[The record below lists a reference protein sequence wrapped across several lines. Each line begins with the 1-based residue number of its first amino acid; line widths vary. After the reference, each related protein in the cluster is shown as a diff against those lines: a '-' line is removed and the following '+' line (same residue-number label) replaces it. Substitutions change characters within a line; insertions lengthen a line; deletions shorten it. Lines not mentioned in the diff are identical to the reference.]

1 MKINHCEKVKIMTKD
16 EKERYNANALV
27 RGLEILKL
35 FSEER
40 PTLSLVE
47 IAKEL
52 EVSRT
57 VPFRLLYTLQTL
69 GYLDQDENTKRY
81 NLTPK
86 VLELGFAFLSTL
98 KLPEIAQPYL
108 EKLRD
113 ETGASCHL
121 SILDGHE
128 VVYVGSAPVRGVSA
142 INVNIGLRL
151 PAHAIANGKVQLA
164 YQLKEQ
170 LNQILYGSQLKPYT
184 EKTQTDLIDFQQELE
199 TIRHRGY
206 AITKGEFHH
215 GIQSVA
221 APIFDRSGK
230 VIAAINVVATE
241 TTFHDDFIEK
251 VALPKVLETSAT
263 LSGFMGY
270 HFTN

>member
-1 MKINHCEKVKIMTKD
+1 MAKD

-35 FSEER
+35 FNEER

-52 EVSRT
+52 DVSRT
-57 VPFRLLYTLQTL
+57 VPFRLLFTLQSL
-69 GYLDQDENTKRY
+69 GYLHQDEHTKRY
-81 NLTPK
+81 SLTPK
-86 VLELGFAFLSTL
+86 VLELGFAYLSTL

-151 PAHAIANGKVQLA
+151 PAHAVANGKVQLA
-164 YQLKEQ
+164 YQPQDQ
-170 LNQILYGSQLKPYT
+170 LSKIFFGSNLTPFT
-184 EKTQTDLIDFQQELE
+184 ERTQTDFLEFQQELAE
-199 TIRHRGY
+199 TRQKGY
-206 AITKGEFHH
+206 AITKGELHQ
-215 GIQSVA
+215 GIQSVS
-221 APIFDRSGK
+221 APVFDRNGQ
-230 VIAAINVVATE
+230 VIAAINVVASE
-241 TTFHDDFIEK
+241 KAFNSEFIEK
-251 VALPKVLETSAT
+251 IALPKVLEVSEV

-270 HFTN
+270 KKK

>member
-1 MKINHCEKVKIMTKD
+1 MAKE

-35 FSEER
+35 FNEER

-52 EVSRT
+52 NVSRT
-57 VPFRLLYTLQTL
+57 VPYRLLYTLQSL
-69 GYLDQDENTKRY
+69 GYLDQDENSKRY
-81 NLTPK
+81 SLTPQ
-86 VLELGFAFLSTL
+86 VLELGFSYLSTL

-108 EKLRD
+108 ETLRD

-121 SILDGHE
+121 SILDGNE

-151 PAHAIANGKVQLA
+151 PAHATANGKLLLA
-164 YQLKEQ
+164 YQPQEKLKQ
-170 LNQILYGSQLKPYT
+170 LFYESELKPYT
-184 EKTQTDLIDFQQELE
+184 DRTKTSLADFQNEIE
-199 TIRHRGY
+199 IIRENGY
-206 AITKGEFHH
+206 SITKGELHH

-221 APIFDRSGK
+221 APIFDKTGS
-230 VIAAINVVATE
+230 IMAAINVVATE
-241 TTFHDDFIEK
+241 TTFHDEFIEQ
-251 VALPKVLETSAT
+251 VALPKVLEISKK
-263 LSGFMGY
+263 LSGYMGY
-270 HFTN
+270 HL

>member
-1 MKINHCEKVKIMTKD
+1 MAKE

-52 EVSRT
+52 DVSRT

-69 GYLDQDENTKRY
+69 GYLYQDEHTKRY
-81 NLTPK
+81 SLTPK
-86 VLELGFAFLSTL
+86 VLEIGFAYLSTL

-121 SILDGHE
+121 SILDGNE

-142 INVNIGLRL
+142 VNVNIGLRL

-164 YQLKEQ
+164 FQPQ
-170 LNQILYGSQLKPYT
+170 DRLNQIVFGSNLQPYT
-184 EKTQTDLIDFQQELE
+184 ERTQTDFLEFQQELA
-199 TIRHRGY
+199 TIRKDGY

-221 APIFDRSGK
+221 APIFERTGQ
-230 VIAAINVVATE
+230 VMAAINVVATE
-241 TTFHDDFIEK
+241 KTFNSEFIEK
-251 VALPKVLETSAT
+251 IALPKVLEVSEQ

-270 HFTN
+270 HAKIN

>member
-1 MKINHCEKVKIMTKD
+1 MLMAKD
-16 EKERYNANALV
+16 EKERYNANSLV

-52 EVSRT
+52 DVSRT

-69 GYLDQDENTKRY
+69 GYLYQDENTKRY
-81 NLTPK
+81 SLTPK
-86 VLELGFAFLSTL
+86 VLELGFAYLSTL

-142 INVNIGLRL
+142 VNVNIGLRL

-164 YQLKEQ
+164 YQQQER
-170 LNQILYGSQLKPYT
+170 LNQILFGSNLKPYT
-184 EKTQTDLIDFQQELE
+184 ERTQTDYMDFQQELAM
-199 TIRHRGY
+199 IRQNGY

-221 APIFDRSGK
+221 APIFERTGQ
-230 VIAAINVVATE
+230 VMAAINVVATE
-241 TTFHDDFIEK
+241 TTFNGEFIEK
-251 VALPKVLETSAT
+251 VALPKVLEVSEI

-270 HFTN
+270 HSKMN

>member
-1 MKINHCEKVKIMTKD
+1 MVKD

-47 IAKEL
+47 ISKEL
-52 EVSRT
+52 DVSRT

-69 GYLDQDENTKRY
+69 GYLHQDEHTKRY
-81 NLTPK
+81 SLTPK
-86 VLELGFAFLSTL
+86 VLELGFAYLSTL

-142 INVNIGLRL
+142 VNVNIGLRL

-164 YQLKEQ
+164 YQPQDQ
-170 LNQILYGSQLKPYT
+170 LNQILFGSNLKPYT
-184 EKTQTDLIDFQQELE
+184 ERTQTDYLEFQQELAV
-199 TIRHRGY
+199 IREKGY

-221 APIFDRSGK
+221 APVFERTGN
-230 VIAAINVVATE
+230 VMAALNIVATE
-241 TTFHDDFIEK
+241 KTFNSEFIEK
-251 VALPKVLETSAT
+251 VALPKVLEVSKL
-263 LSGFMGY
+263 LSGYMGY
-270 HFTN
+270 HAKIN

>member
-1 MKINHCEKVKIMTKD
+1 MKVVKE

-35 FSEER
+35 FNEDR
-40 PTLSLVE
+40 QTLSLVE
-47 IAKEL
+47 ISKEL
-52 EVSRT
+52 DVSRT
-57 VPFRLLYTLQTL
+57 VPYRLLYTLQSL
-69 GYLDQDENTKRY
+69 GYLYQDENTKRY

-86 VLELGFAFLSTL
+86 VLELGFAYLSSL

-151 PAHAIANGKVQLA
+151 PAHATANGKLLLA
-164 YQLKEQ
+164 NQPQEK

-184 EKTQTDLIDFQQELE
+184 DRTQTDMIDLQQELDS
-199 TIRHRGY
+199 IRQKGY
-206 AITKGEFHH
+206 SITKGELHH

-221 APIFDRSGK
+221 APIFERGGK
-230 VIAAINVVATE
+230 VMAAINVVATDI
-241 TTFHDDFIEK
+241 TFHDEFIEN
-251 VALPKVLETSAT
+251 VALPKVIETSEK

-270 HFTN
+270 STKNKM

>member
-1 MKINHCEKVKIMTKD
+1 MAKE

-35 FSEER
+35 FNEER

-52 EVSRT
+52 NVSRT
-57 VPFRLLYTLQTL
+57 VPYRLLYTLQSL
-69 GYLDQDENTKRY
+69 GYLDQDENSKRY
-81 NLTPK
+81 SLTPQ
-86 VLELGFAFLSTL
+86 VLELGFSYLSTL

-108 EKLRD
+108 ETLRD

-121 SILDGHE
+121 SILDGNE

-151 PAHAIANGKVQLA
+151 PAHATANGKLLLA
-164 YQLKEQ
+164 YQPQEKLKQ
-170 LNQILYGSQLKPYT
+170 LFYGSELKPYT
-184 EKTQTDLIDFQQELE
+184 DRTKTSLADFQNEIKI
-199 TIRHRGY
+199 IRRNGY
-206 AITKGEFHH
+206 SITKGELHH

-221 APIFDRSGK
+221 APIFDKTGS
-230 VIAAINVVATE
+230 IMAAINVVATE
-241 TTFHDDFIEK
+241 TTFHDEFIEQ
-251 VALPKVLETSAT
+251 VALPKVLEISKK
-263 LSGFMGY
+263 LSGYMGY
-270 HFTN
+270 HL

>member
-1 MKINHCEKVKIMTKD
+1 MAKE
-16 EKERYNANALV
+16 EKERYNANSLV

-52 EVSRT
+52 DVSRT

-69 GYLDQDENTKRY
+69 GYLHQDENTKRY
-81 NLTPK
+81 SLTPK

-113 ETGASCHL
+113 EIGASCHL

-128 VVYVGSAPVRGVSA
+128 VVYVGSAPARGVSA
-142 INVNIGLRL
+142 VNVNIGLRL
-151 PAHAIANGKVQLA
+151 PAHAVANGKVQLA
-164 YQLKEQ
+164 YQPQ
-170 LNQILYGSQLKPYT
+170 DRLNQLLYGSNLKPFT
-184 EKTQTDLIDFQQELE
+184 ERTQTDFVDFQEELAS
-199 TIRHRGY
+199 IREKGF
-206 AITKGEFHH
+206 AITKGELHH

-221 APIFDRSGK
+221 APIFDRNGT
-230 VIAAINVVATE
+230 VMAAINVVATE
-241 TTFHDDFIEK
+241 TIFHSEYIEK
-251 VALPKVLETSAT
+251 IALPKVLETSRI
-263 LSGFMGY
+263 LSGFMGFHSKY
-270 HFTN
+270 

>member
-1 MKINHCEKVKIMTKD
+1 MLMAKE
-16 EKERYNANALV
+16 EKERYSANSLV

-52 EVSRT
+52 DVSRT

-69 GYLDQDENTKRY
+69 GYLYQDEHTKRY

-86 VLELGFAFLSTL
+86 VLELGFAYLSTL

-128 VVYVGSAPVRGVSA
+128 VVYVGSAAARGVSA
-142 INVNIGLRL
+142 VNVNIGLRL
-151 PAHAIANGKVQLA
+151 PAHAVANGKVQLA
-164 YQLKEQ
+164 YQPQER
-170 LNQILYGSQLKPYT
+170 LNQVLYGSNLTPFT
-184 EKTQTDLIDFQQELE
+184 ERTKTDFVDFQQELA
-199 TIRHRGY
+199 TIREQGY
-206 AITKGEFHH
+206 AITKGELHH

-221 APIFDRSGK
+221 APIINRSGQ
-230 VIAAINVVATE
+230 VIAAINLVATDTILHNE
-241 TTFHDDFIEK
+241 FIEK
-251 VALPKVLETSAT
+251 AALPKVLEVSEI
-263 LSGFMGY
+263 LSGFMGN
-270 HFTN
+270 HVKN